1 MRRAMLFTVGS
12 GEGIENAIAFSA
24 DSFNADRIYL
34 LCTTGERGSVHRIG
48 DIRGALAA
56 RGLGADLIREPHFE
70 VRDLGDFERTYE
82 DCLEALTAIA
92 DDGFATNQIAID
104 YTTGTKVMS
113 AALVVAAID
122 FGISHYIYIDGNYR
136 AGEGMRVV
144 TGGEQARATGARRVR
159 GQRDL
164 HLAAG
169 HFNTHQWHAAREVVE
184 AILRD
189 CAGGPVCD
197 HATALRDLARA
208 YSHWDQFEH
217 DEARKILLQMDA
229 DQARNIGVDIEPHRQ
244 FLFRFE
250 PKAKVDPPKLL
261 WARLADLLN
270 NAERRLAQGRND
282 DAIQR
287 AYRATELLAQIA
299 FAELDPPIDASG
311 PIPLD
316 QLPEEVQATWAC
328 RADAKGQLRLG
339 LTDLYALLLDLD
351 HPLGEWF
358 ADDEQQPLRWALT
371 ARNQTI
377 LAHGFRT
384 ARTEDVR
391 TILDCV
397 GAKAAAIKKRVAQW
411 REQATF
417 GRVDIGP

>member
-1 MRRAMLFTVGS
+1 MRRAMLFTVGT
-12 GEGIENAIAFSA
+12 GDGIENAIAFSA

-34 LCTTGERGSVHRIG
+34 LCTTGERGSVNKLA

-82 DCLEALTAIA
+82 DCCAALTAIVS
-92 DDGFATNQIAID
+92 DGFEAGQIAVD
-104 YTTGTKVMS
+104 YTSGTKVMS
-113 AALVVAAID
+113 AAIVVAAID
-122 FGISHYIYIDGNYR
+122 FDVSHYIYIDGNYR

-144 TGGEQARATGARRVR
+144 TGGEQARATAARRVR

-169 HFNTHQWHAAREVVE
+169 HFNTCQWDAALEVVE
-184 AILRD
+184 TILRD

-197 HATALRDLARA
+197 QATALRDLARA

-217 DEARKILLQMDA
+217 EKARAILKDIDVDKA
-229 DQARNIGVDIEPHRQ
+229 HTIGVDVGPHKQ
-244 FLFRFE
+244 FLFRFD
-250 PKAKVDPPKLL
+250 PKAKVDPSELL

-270 NAERRLAQGRND
+270 NAERRLEQGLSD

-287 AYRATELLAQIA
+287 AYRATELLGQIP
-299 FAELDPPIDASG
+299 FAEFNPSIDASG
-311 PIPLD
+311 PIPLE
-316 QLPEEVQATWAC
+316 QLPDNIRGKWAC
-328 RADAKGQLRLG
+328 RADAEGRLRLG
-339 LTDLYALLLDLD
+339 LTDLYALLLDLG

-358 ADDEQQPLRWALT
+358 AADEQKPLQWALT
-371 ARNQTI
+371 ARNRTI
-377 LAHGFRT
+377 LAHGFTT

-391 TILDCV
+391 TILDSV
-397 GAKAAAIKKRVAQW
+397 RTKAAEINKRVAQW
-411 REQATF
+411 RKQATF
-417 GRVDIGP
+417 GRVAIGP